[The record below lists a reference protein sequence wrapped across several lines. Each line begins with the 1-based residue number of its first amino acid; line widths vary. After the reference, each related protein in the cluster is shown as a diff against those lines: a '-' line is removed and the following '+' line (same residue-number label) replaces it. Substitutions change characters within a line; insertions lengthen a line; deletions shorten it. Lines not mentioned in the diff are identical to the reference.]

1 MFFVPAG
8 PRKSLPEERTHLM
21 GLRVAKQ
28 DLYGHDGSG
37 VRRRV
42 PAGAPIPP
50 GITFEEPIDDLTV
63 DMPPELARAG
73 VATTLRAD
81 VSEPVVYGDLT
92 TEELQAKADELGLAV
107 EGTGKGGNVVKAD
120 LVAALEAHDA
130 QNA

>member
-1 MFFVPAG
+1 MTPT
-8 PRKSLPEERTHLM
+8 S
-21 GLRVAKQ
+21 LRVAKE
-28 DLYGHDGSG
+28 DLYGIDGSG

-50 GITFEEPIDDLTV
+50 GLDFEGSLDDLTV
-63 DMPPELARAG
+63 DLPPELARAG
-73 VATTLRAD
+73 AGTSLRAD
-81 VSEPVVYGDLT
+81 LSEPVVYADLT
-92 TEELQAKADELGLAV
+92 TEELQEKADELGLAV